1 MGSGVTSYLP
11 HIPETLEKAFSMV
24 AGQKSVLNL
33 IAQGDSWFD
42 YPLPFPTH
50 TDVVAHLKS
59 LPSMHPE
66 VLCLAHHGE
75 SAEDMLGVAKLH
87 ELVDNL
93 NKPANG
99 KFDAILFSGGGND
112 LAGNQFRLWLTD
124 AASNGMDPTR
134 GLNSSRVASILAI
147 VSSTGYETRFNS
159 IRLWSMIA

>member
-1 MGSGVTSYLP
+1 MAITSGNSYRDLRAS
-11 HIPETLEKAFSMV
+11 IQREKDQRVLEHQANIAKSGRMAFSMA

-50 TDVVAHLKS
+50 TDVVAHLKN

-75 SAEDMLGVAKLH
+75 SAEDMLGVTKLH

-112 LAGNQFRLWLTD
+112 LVGNQFRLWL
-124 AASNGMDPTR
+124 GMLCATPIKAR
-134 GLNSSRVASILAI
+134 A
-147 VSSTGYETRFNS
+147 
-159 IRLWSMIA
+159 